1 MTIIKVKS
9 PYEGMVMKSKN
20 EKPLLK
26 LNIIWSFEGR
36 DQEMS
41 DIDMKRI
48 PLEMSEKNFI
58 KELIHLCFPTDF
70 EATAYLYK
78 ISMSLSFKEKGIENI
93 TLIKKILA
101 RNAKYYFD
109 KNQRDDVENDIV
121 GDTLMASKL
130 AY

>member
-1 MTIIKVKS
+1 
-9 PYEGMVMKSKN
+9 MKSKN

-70 EATAYLYK
+70 ESTAYLYK

-93 TLIKKILA
+93 PLIKKILA